1 MELLTTPVDM
11 SMPEL
16 ELQPTDSWFLLII
29 LHSCVAAPR
38 TSRLC
43 YSAISDEDFFS
54 QVEDSLEGDISR
66 FN

>member
-11 SMPEL
+11 SMPVL
-16 ELQPTDSWFLLII
+16 ELGPTDSWFLLII
-29 LHSCVAAPR
+29 LHSCVAARP